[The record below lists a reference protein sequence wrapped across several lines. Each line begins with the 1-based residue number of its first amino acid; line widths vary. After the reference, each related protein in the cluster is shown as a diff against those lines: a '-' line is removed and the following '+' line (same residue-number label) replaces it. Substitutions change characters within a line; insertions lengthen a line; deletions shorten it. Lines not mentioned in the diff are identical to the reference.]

1 MEWLSGPAIH
11 GRAFGGSALC
21 ADKSRLTHGRAFGSS
36 RQWRDKPCLT
46 HSW

>member
-21 ADKSRLTHGRAFGSS
+21 ADNSRLTHGRAFGGSALCADNS
-36 RQWRDKPCLT
+36 RLT
-46 HSW
+46 RSW